1 MADEDGPK
9 IANRFYS
16 HLFRSNTSVYTTPP
30 QPPDTTEA
38 ARALHVAVNELRAEG
53 CSFARWVTFI
63 HLGL

>member
-16 HLFRSNTSVYTTPP
+16 HLFRSNTSVHTTPP

-38 ARALHVAVNELRAEG
+38 ARALHIAVNELRAEG

>member
-1 MADEDGPK
+1 MSDKDGPK
-9 IANRFYS
+9 IAHRFYS
-16 HLFRSNTSVYTTPP
+16 HLFWSNTNPP

-38 ARALHVAVNELRAEG
+38 ARALHIAVNELRAGG